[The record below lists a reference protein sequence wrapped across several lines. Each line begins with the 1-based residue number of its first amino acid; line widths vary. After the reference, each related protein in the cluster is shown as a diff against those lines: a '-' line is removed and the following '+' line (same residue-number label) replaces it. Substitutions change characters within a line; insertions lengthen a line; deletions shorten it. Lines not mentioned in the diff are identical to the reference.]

1 MTGQLAGQPIYILQ
15 EGAER
20 YLGRDARKMNIM
32 AARVVAEAVKSTLGP
47 KGMDKML
54 VDSTGDVVVT
64 NDGAAILKEVEI
76 KHPAAKMMVDI
87 AKTQEIEAGDGTTTA
102 VVLSGELLKRAED
115 LLDQD
120 VHATLI
126 SRGYRLA
133 EEKALEVLEKMGK
146 NVKGTESELKQV
158 ALTSLNS
165 KAPGITAK
173 EQIANLAV
181 EAVKHVAET
190 RDGKV
195 YVDKGDIKIQKQT
208 GESTGNSSVIKGVV
222 LDKDVAN
229 PGMPTIVKKAKIA
242 LANTEVKI
250 KKTETDAKLDI
261 SSPEQLEAF
270 MKGEEDA
277 LRSMVK
283 NISKAGA
290 NVFFCQ
296 KSIDDMALYFLA
308 KENILAVKSVS
319 EKELKLIS
327 KATGGTIITNY
338 DDITASDLGKADS
351 VESRKVSDKKFI
363 FIEGCSKPKAVTIF
377 LRGGSKQVLDEVE
390 RSMDDAISVVGNV
403 LKDAYILPG
412 GGASAAELSMNLRK
426 YATKIGGRE
435 QLAIQE
441 FANALE
447 VIPRTI
453 AENAGLDPIDTILE
467 LRSQHEAGNA
477 NHGIDIATGKSKDMY
492 KSGVVDCLIVVRQAL
507 KSATEVVIMI
517 LRIDDVIASKGG
529 LSGGGGAPPSMPP
542 GMGGMG
548 GMPPMM

>member
-87 AKTQEIEAGDGTTTA
+87 AKTQEMEAGDGTTTA
-102 VVLSGELLKRAED
+102 VVLAGELLKRAED
-115 LLDQD
+115 LIDQD

-173 EQIANLAV
+173 EHIANLAV
-181 EAVKHVAET
+181 EAVKRVAET

-208 GESTGNSSVIKGVV
+208 GESTGNSSVIHGVV
-222 LDKDVAN
+222 LDKGIAN

-338 DDITASDLGKADS
+338 DDIKASDLGKADL
-351 VESRKVSDKKFI
+351 VENKKVSGKEFI
-363 FIEGCSKPKAVTIF
+363 FIEGCPKPKAVTIF
-377 LRGGSKQVLDEVE
+377 LRGGSEHVLDEAE

-477 NHGIDIATGKSKDMY
+477 NHGIDISTGKSKDMY
-492 KSGVVDCLIVVRQAL
+492 KSGVVDCLIVV
-507 KSATEVVIMI
+507 
-517 LRIDDVIASKGG
+517 
-529 LSGGGGAPPSMPP
+529 
-542 GMGGMG
+542 
-548 GMPPMM
+548 